1 MTTLEQDLPRPP
13 SGPRR
18 LHRRWGVP
26 PAAFTAVPR
35 GIIQDPLVIELQE
48 ALEDTGRGLYS
59 ECFTAADAR
68 TKVRGELDRLGLA
81 EWTVVVDESRR
92 PDGADLCALGWL
104 KPGSKQVELI
114 GMPSRDLGFDTTHPS
129 SQDPFTPYAASLAE
143 ELEQR
148 CLTLEEAAEV
158 ARELAADTEV
168 VVDGQVIEFREDY
181 NLGITTVEDATASC
195 TRSTVE
201 VGGSIAVTLRGPS
214 S

>member
-1 MTTLEQDLPRPP
+1 MSTLEQDLPRPP

-59 ECFTAADAR
+59 ACFTAADAR

-92 PDGADLCALGWL
+92 PDRADLCALGWL

-114 GMPSRDLGFDTTHPS
+114 GMPSRDLGFDPADPS
-129 SQDPFTPYAASLAE
+129 SQDQFTRYAAALAE
-143 ELEQR
+143 GLEQQ

-158 ARELAADTEV
+158 ARALAAETEF
-168 VVDGQVIEFREDY
+168 VVDGEVVEFSEDY
-181 NLGITTVEDATASC
+181 GLGITTVEDATKSC
-195 TRSTVE
+195 TRSSVE
-201 VGGSIAVTLRGPS
+201 VGGSVSVVLRGPWS
-214 S
+214 